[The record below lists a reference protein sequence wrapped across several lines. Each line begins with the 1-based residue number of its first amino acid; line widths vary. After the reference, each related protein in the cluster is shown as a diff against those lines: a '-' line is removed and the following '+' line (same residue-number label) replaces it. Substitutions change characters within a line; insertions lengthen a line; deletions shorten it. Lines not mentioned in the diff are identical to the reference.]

1 MGGFPQISQGLGAFD
16 FSTRIKDRRGE
27 PRRSSHKAPQCGAFR
42 LLRYR
47 RSERPF
53 FILERWYFKKRPMYQ
68 GIPPF
73 WSTVVGK
80 EQDMKEDNREKI
92 TLWLQPDILRR
103 VDSWLEEDN
112 CKTRREFVE
121 KALRFY
127 MGYLATED
135 TSEYL
140 SRALVDTLQGIVA
153 DNSNRLRTMIFKW
166 CVELNMMGHTI
177 AAHFRADPIN
187 RRELRAYAV
196 DEVKRTNGQISF
208 DRALD
213 QQRRLQDNGL

>member
-1 MGGFPQISQGLGAFD
+1 M
-16 FSTRIKDRRGE
+16 
-27 PRRSSHKAPQCGAFR
+27 
-42 LLRYR
+42 
-47 RSERPF
+47 SE
-53 FILERWYFKKRPMYQ
+53 ENKKR
-68 GIPPF
+68 
-73 WSTVVGK
+73 TAV
-80 EQDMKEDNREKI
+80 
-92 TLWLQPDILRR
+92 WLSPGVIRR
-103 VDSWLEEDN
+103 MDSWLEEDN
-112 CKTRREFVE
+112 CSTRSEFIE

-140 SRALVDTLQGIVA
+140 SQALVNTLQGIVA

-187 RRELRAYAV
+187 RRELRAFAV

-213 QQRRLQDNGL
+213 QQRRLLDDDL

>member
-1 MGGFPQISQGLGAFD
+1 
-16 FSTRIKDRRGE
+16 
-27 PRRSSHKAPQCGAFR
+27 
-42 LLRYR
+42 
-47 RSERPF
+47 
-53 FILERWYFKKRPMYQ
+53 
-68 GIPPF
+68 
-73 WSTVVGK
+73 
-80 EQDMKEDNREKI
+80 MKEDNREKI

-140 SRALVDTLQGIVA
+140 SQALVDTLQGIVA

-187 RRELRAYAV
+187 RREIGRAHV
-196 DEVKRTNGQISF
+196 
-208 DRALD
+208 
-213 QQRRLQDNGL
+213 

>member
-1 MGGFPQISQGLGAFD
+1 MSD
-16 FSTRIKDRRGE
+16 E
-27 PRRSSHKAPQCGAFR
+27 N
-42 LLRYR
+42 
-47 RSERPF
+47 
-53 FILERWYFKKRPMYQ
+53 KKR
-68 GIPPF
+68 
-73 WSTVVGK
+73 TAV
-80 EQDMKEDNREKI
+80 
-92 TLWLQPDILRR
+92 WLSPGVIRR
-103 VDSWLEEDN
+103 MDSWLEEDN
-112 CKTRREFVE
+112 CSTRSEFIE

-140 SRALVDTLQGIVA
+140 SQALVDTLQGIVA

-196 DEVKRTNGQISF
+196 DEVRRTNGQISF

-213 QQRRLQDNGL
+213 QQRRFPEDVFDDDV

>member
-1 MGGFPQISQGLGAFD
+1 MEEKVKKKTTFWLPSDMI
-16 FSTRIKDRRGE
+16 DRMDG
-27 PRRSSHKAPQCGAFR
+27 
-42 LLRYR
+42 
-47 RSERPF
+47 
-53 FILERWYFKKRPMYQ
+53 
-68 GIPPF
+68 
-73 WSTVVGK
+73 
-80 EQDMKEDNREKI
+80 
-92 TLWLQPDILRR
+92 WLKT
-103 VDSWLEEDN
+103 DN
-112 CKTRREFVE
+112 CRSRNEFVE

-140 SRALVDTLQGIVA
+140 SQALVDTLQGIVA

-208 DRALD
+208 DSALD
-213 QQRRLQDNGL
+213 QQRRFLDDGL

>member
-1 MGGFPQISQGLGAFD
+1 MA
-16 FSTRIKDRRGE
+16 E
-27 PRRSSHKAPQCGAFR
+27 
-42 LLRYR
+42 
-47 RSERPF
+47 EN
-53 FILERWYFKKRPMYQ
+53 KKR
-68 GIPPF
+68 
-73 WSTVVGK
+73 TAV
-80 EQDMKEDNREKI
+80 
-92 TLWLQPDILRR
+92 WLTPGVIHRMDG
-103 VDSWLEEDN
+103 WLEEDN
-112 CKTRREFVE
+112 CSTRSEFIE

-140 SRALVDTLQGIVA
+140 SQALVDTLQGIVA

-187 RRELRAYAV
+187 RRELRAFAV

-213 QQRRLQDNGL
+213 QQRRLLDDEL

>member
-1 MGGFPQISQGLGAFD
+1 MSD
-16 FSTRIKDRRGE
+16 E
-27 PRRSSHKAPQCGAFR
+27 N
-42 LLRYR
+42 
-47 RSERPF
+47 
-53 FILERWYFKKRPMYQ
+53 KKRSP
-68 GIPPF
+68 
-73 WSTVVGK
+73 V
-80 EQDMKEDNREKI
+80 
-92 TLWLQPDILRR
+92 WLSPGVIRR
-103 VDSWLEEDN
+103 MDSWLEEDN
-112 CKTRREFVE
+112 CSTRSEFIE

-135 TSEYL
+135 TSAYL
-140 SRALVDTLQGIVA
+140 SQALVDTLQGIVA

-213 QQRRLQDNGL
+213 QQRRLLDDEL

>member
-1 MGGFPQISQGLGAFD
+1 MSD
-16 FSTRIKDRRGE
+16 E
-27 PRRSSHKAPQCGAFR
+27 N
-42 LLRYR
+42 
-47 RSERPF
+47 
-53 FILERWYFKKRPMYQ
+53 KKR
-68 GIPPF
+68 
-73 WSTVVGK
+73 TAV
-80 EQDMKEDNREKI
+80 
-92 TLWLQPDILRR
+92 WLSPGVIRR
-103 VDSWLEEDN
+103 MDSWLEEDN
-112 CKTRREFVE
+112 CSTRSEFIE

-127 MGYLATED
+127 MGYLSTED

-140 SRALVDTLQGIVA
+140 SQALVDTLQGIVA

-213 QQRRLQDNGL
+213 QQRRLLDDGL